1 MTENQNASAEYP
13 HIPASGSLQSVVPG
27 DPFGDSNAIAAAA

>member
-13 HIPASGSLQSVVPG
+13 HIPASSLQSVVPG
-27 DPFGDSNAIAAAA
+27 DTFGDSTAIAAAA